1 MLHSQLLIEVVKD
14 PNRCEKSNFTV
25 ATATTGFHTTSRVEY
40 RKHSS
45 SSSTGTLVPSRTAS
59 KPTWVRSEMFHD
71 MTLPLTFLIAFVL
84 MFSSIGGGGCAKE
97 ARTNW
102 IPAAFA
108 SWGRTATTTMTS
120 TSSSHQPGMPVLPA
134 DVIKYSQVPAMGSQ
148 FTAKNIP
155 SGLLKQH
162 STKQRTWGMIRVSI
176 GKLSYQINEPIVR
189 EFVLTPDTPPGII
202 EPKVLH
208 QVKPLTDDLGFV
220 VEFLRLPDTGPV
232 DERREGL

>member
-1 MLHSQLLIEVVKD
+1 
-14 PNRCEKSNFTV
+14 
-25 ATATTGFHTTSRVEY
+25 
-40 RKHSS
+40 
-45 SSSTGTLVPSRTAS
+45 
-59 KPTWVRSEMFHD
+59 MFHD

-84 MFSSIGGGGCAKE
+84 AIMFSSIGRGSCAKAAA
-97 ARTNW
+97 ARTNG

-108 SWGRTATTTMTS
+108 SRGRTATITMTS
-120 TSSSHQPGMPVLPA
+120 ASSSQQPGMPVLPA
-134 DVIKYSQVPAMGSQ
+134 DVVKYSQVPAKGSH
-148 FTAKNIP
+148 FTAKKIP

-162 STKQRTWGMIRVSI
+162 STKQGTWGVIRVLT

-208 QVKPLTDDLGFV
+208 QVKALTDDLGFV

-232 DERREGL
+232 DEQREGL

>member
-1 MLHSQLLIEVVKD
+1 
-14 PNRCEKSNFTV
+14 
-25 ATATTGFHTTSRVEY
+25 
-40 RKHSS
+40 
-45 SSSTGTLVPSRTAS
+45 
-59 KPTWVRSEMFHD
+59 MFHD
-71 MTLPLTFLIAFVL
+71 MTLPLTFIIAFVL
-84 MFSSIGGGGCAKE
+84 AIMLSFIGGGSCAKA
-97 ARTNW
+97 ARTKW

-108 SWGRTATTTMTS
+108 SWGRTTTMTMTS
-120 TSSSHQPGMPVLPA
+120 DTSSQQPGMPVLPA

-148 FTAKNIP
+148 FTAESIP

-162 STKQRTWGMIRVSI
+162 STKQGTWGIIRVSL
-176 GKLSYQINEPIVR
+176 GMLSYQINEPIVR

-208 QVKPLTDDLGFV
+208 QVKPLTDDLEFV